1 MGAGHLDVVV
11 GVPAGEARVGHAA
24 RPRADEGGE
33 GEVAAVEGAGGVAL
47 GVVEVGGDAVEGV
60 ADDGD
65 VLDPRKG
72 RGDYVTAHPP
82 LVGDECVV
90 KVLEECFLNC
100 SWPCPEWH
108 QGSRRDPTGPPKV
121 DGAEIQRR
129 AL

>member
-1 MGAGHLDVVV
+1 MGKPDGRADAVMLACASLSASCCRTWRTSERACARCERAGIRASAREAGPGGGRRDLDEVV

-65 VLDPRKG
+65 VRYLRSV
-72 RGDYVTAHPP
+72 RF
-82 LVGDECVV
+82 E
-90 KVLEECFLNC
+90 
-100 SWPCPEWH
+100 
-108 QGSRRDPTGPPKV
+108 
-121 DGAEIQRR
+121 GAC
-129 AL
+129 